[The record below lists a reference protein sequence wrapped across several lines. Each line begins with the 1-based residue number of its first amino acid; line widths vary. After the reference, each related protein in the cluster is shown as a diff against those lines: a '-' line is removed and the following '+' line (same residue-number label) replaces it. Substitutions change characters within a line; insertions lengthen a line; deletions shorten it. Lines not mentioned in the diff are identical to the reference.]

1 MTGSTGEVI
10 AQHVYNA
17 LEELDNLESI
27 KAITL
32 VDNTSVNT
40 DWKNGL
46 VVKFEDKLKRNLDTI
61 GCVLHQNEFPFCA
74 IIKKLDG
81 VTTGAQS

>member
-27 KAITL
+27 KAITYWL
-32 VDNTSVNT
+32 TTPPST
-40 DWKNGL
+40 Q
-46 VVKFEDKLKRNLDTI
+46 I
-61 GCVLHQNEFPFCA
+61 GRMVWLSN
-74 IIKKLDG
+74 
-81 VTTGAQS
+81 